1 LGSGYCDGQARKG
14 MPRHIG
20 GPEEPVLA
28 WWKKHE
34 QDRCCRQPPHHPWER
49 GTNENTNGLLQEF
62 FPKGKDITDTPEDYI
77 QRKYH
82 ELNLR
87 PRKCLGY
94 KTPYEVYFSKVLHLA

>member
-1 LGSGYCDGQARKG
+1 MTD
-14 MPRHIG
+14 
-20 GPEEPVLA
+20 
-28 WWKKHE
+28 E
-34 QDRCCRQPPHHPWER
+34 QKQQIIPAPHHPWER
-49 GTNENTNGLLQEF
+49 GTNENTNGLLREF

-87 PRKCLGY
+87 PRKCLDY

>member
-1 LGSGYCDGQARKG
+1 MGARDQ
-14 MPRHIG
+14 R
-20 GPEEPVLA
+20 EYQ
-28 WWKKHE
+28 W
-34 QDRCCRQPPHHPWER
+34 RRR
-49 GTNENTNGLLQEF
+49 EF
-62 FPKGKDITDTPEDYI
+62 FPKGKDITDTPKDYI